1 MITTQADLDRCL
13 DRLHTL
19 NVEISLAGPLP
30 QANQAYDTVR
40 SLPQTGFS
48 FTPRELLHAIGCK
61 TAAIPSSARD
71 ECVKSAW
78 LYTHILDLEGPYLSF
93 RGTHGSDLQANR
105 SQEIG
110 IGVMCLLAQR
120 HFNIP
125 WDQLG
130 SLPGRGKRFDYR
142 GTDGIL
148 ECIFESKGTS
158 YRRHQPSQIDDGIEK
173 KNAHHARGEQFD
185 IELIISS
192 FIGHGGDPPQIVIA
206 DPDKSSFR
214 KLYERGDKRYYR
226 LKHYCR
232 VLQFIGLPRSAYD
245 LNLYAYEYLA
255 KKRLISRTIIDEKRD
270 RGFLETITI
279 DGDEFIGKWFDS
291 WLPKES
297 IRYKRLYEKE
307 KRLRVPLFSGKRFV
321 FQGLRRDIYKSGMT
335 AEPFS
340 QPLLAKPTTERYQHF
355 DQTGVSVFS
364 DGTVMVFRQI

>member
-173 KNAHHARGEQFD
+173 KNAHHARG
-185 IELIISS
+185 
-192 FIGHGGDPPQIVIA
+192 V
-206 DPDKSSFR
+206 
-214 KLYERGDKRYYR
+214 
-226 LKHYCR
+226 
-232 VLQFIGLPRSAYD
+232 
-245 LNLYAYEYLA
+245 
-255 KKRLISRTIIDEKRD
+255 
-270 RGFLETITI
+270 
-279 DGDEFIGKWFDS
+279 W
-291 WLPKES
+291 
-297 IRYKRLYEKE
+297 
-307 KRLRVPLFSGKRFV
+307 
-321 FQGLRRDIYKSGMT
+321 
-335 AEPFS
+335 
-340 QPLLAKPTTERYQHF
+340 
-355 DQTGVSVFS
+355 
-364 DGTVMVFRQI
+364 RQL